1 MHDVETLQ
9 IERLGA
15 LESSAPPT
23 RPQRRELLRAL
34 LRGRGLERRLVS
46 SGAGPAADDENAVLG
61 AIAAASGL
69 EQGDR
74 LVASHRFLSAHLAL
88 GESLEAVASARR
100 GIGSGELRPAIAAQS
115 APAVALGA
123 ALALRT
129 TRTGSVAVAL
139 ADRRWAGS
147 QEWTAALA
155 LAREHQV
162 AVVIVAIHEGP
173 VHPAGDDPRTTIDR
187 NDFEGVR
194 AAVRLASETAQASNG
209 PVLIA
214 ISPRV
219 PEAPRRFA
227 APSSA
232 TSAARLLDPLAA
244 YERLLLING
253 FSREDLDAI
262 RREAA
267 GELGKSR

>member
-1 MHDVETLQ
+1 MHDVETPQ
-9 IERLGA
+9 IEGLGA

-34 LRGRGLERRLVS
+34 LRGRGLERMLAS
-46 SGAGPAADDENAVLG
+46 NGAGPAADDENAVLG
-61 AIAAASGL
+61 AIAAASAL
-69 EQGDR
+69 EQSDR

-88 GESLEAVASARR
+88 GESPGAVASARL
-100 GIGSGELRPAIAAQS
+100 GMGSGDLRPAIAAQS
-115 APAVALGA
+115 APAVAVGA
-123 ALALRT
+123 AVALQA
-129 TRTGSVAVAL
+129 TGTGPVAVAL

-147 QEWTAALA
+147 GEWTAALA

-162 AVVIVAIHEGP
+162 AVVIVAIHDGP
-173 VHPAGDDPRTTIDR
+173 VRPAGDDPRMTIDR

-194 AAVRLASETAQASNG
+194 AAVRVAIETARAANG

-214 ISPRV
+214 ISPRI

-232 TSAARLLDPLAA
+232 ASAATLLDPLAA

-267 GELGKSR
+267 GDLGES